1 MCACVRVSNTRRKQT
16 TLKLVH
22 SGTIENLKAHLNS
35 FEKAADGDAAS
46 TATSAVT
53 RLREIEQAPPCSSYK
68 KLLSLREME
77 VWHNKFEST
86 GNKDELTEVKMDWA
100 EIKKP
105 VLDLI
110 CACKSALGEVKQAK
124 KDAAKMEGPKAR
136 GKGKTSREHDLF
148 KFAASS
154 EDSAS
159 IPVVDE
165 GAAASQVP
173 QQFNASK
180 PMIIKLRTES
190 AVSELKVKMLDEDVM
205 QQSTTFIQNIFDARN
220 NGNVLPPEK

>member
-35 FEKAADGDAAS
+35 FEKAAEGDATS

-86 GNKDELTEVKMDWA
+86 TNKDELTEVKVDWV
-100 EIKKP
+100 ETKKP
-105 VLDLI
+105 ILDLI
-110 CACKSALGEVKQAK
+110 SACKSALGEVEQAK
-124 KDAAKMEGPKAR
+124 KTPPRWKDQKREAKAR
-136 GKGKTSREHDLF
+136 L
-148 KFAASS
+148 AASTIFS
-154 EDSAS
+154 RSPRHQRTS
-159 IPVVDE
+159 HQ
-165 GAAASQVP
+165 SQWLMKVQLP
-173 QQFNASK
+173 
-180 PMIIKLRTES
+180 
-190 AVSELKVKMLDEDVM
+190 LK
-205 QQSTTFIQNIFDARN
+205 IRN
-220 NGNVLPPEK
+220 NLTLRSP